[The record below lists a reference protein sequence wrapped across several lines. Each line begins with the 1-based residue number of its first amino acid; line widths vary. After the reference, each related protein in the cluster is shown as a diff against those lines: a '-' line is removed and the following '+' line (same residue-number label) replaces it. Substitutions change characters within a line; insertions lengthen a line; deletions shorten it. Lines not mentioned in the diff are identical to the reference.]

1 MKSTMISKLTSKL
14 TSNKCFKASPTS
26 SAVPNASDGV
36 SVSVSV
42 SVSASDNDN
51 DNERYAQFDNRSG
64 FVQFFAAFWY
74 SARREWDFL
83 VQNRWDFSL
92 MFWMPIVLIFLVWW
106 IFSKGMAVGIPIAV
120 IDNDHSAQSATIIR
134 YIDATPEVAV
144 VKSLHSAAA
153 AQQAIETT
161 DVMAVVEI
169 PENFSTNLL
178 AGKTSRLLLN
188 VNAQY
193 GTHSG
198 MIQKAVQTA
207 VTTFS
212 AGAEMQRRVAIGE
225 DVTLAK
231 TSYAPIQSQSVALFN
246 TANNYQQF
254 LAVTVVPALLH
265 ILSMVIGAST
275 VGRELVDKTLGEWY
289 QSLTSPKFASSHASN
304 HAFNRPFKRSFNHSH
319 PVTLGHEK
327 PKLSLIIAGLNGKLI
342 WAMFAYTL
350 WAAVALTLVMQIFPI
365 RLASVAITYLIFLM
379 FMMVSFWLGVIVTVG
394 TFSYRQGLSF
404 TGFISAPSF
413 AFSGVTFPFLAMSPA
428 AQRWANAL
436 PLTHY
441 LNLQTTQLQMG
452 APPSFAYSSFIGF
465 FIAVMITL
473 LLAALLTKKA
483 LLKPEKWGQR

>member
-1 MKSTMISKLTSKL
+1 MKSTMASKSTSKLTSKL
-14 TSNKCFKASPTS
+14 TSNKRSKPSPTS

-36 SVSVSV
+36 SVSDN
-42 SVSASDNDN
+42 DNDN
-51 DNERYAQFDNRSG
+51 DNERYAQFDKRSC

-178 AGKTSRLLLN
+178 AGETSRLLLN

-207 VTTFS
+207 VSTFS
-212 AGAEMQRRVAIGE
+212 AGAEMQRRAAIGE
-225 DVTLAK
+225 DVTLTK

-289 QSLTSPKFASSHASN
+289 QSLTSPKFASN
-304 HAFNRPFKRSFNHSH
+304 HAFNRPFNHSH

-327 PKLSLIIAGLNGKLI
+327 PKLWLIIAGLNGKLI

>member
-1 MKSTMISKLTSKL
+1 MKSNMASKL
-14 TSNKCFKASPTS
+14 TSNKPSKPSPTS
-26 SAVPNASDGV
+26 SAVPNASD
-36 SVSVSV
+36 
-42 SVSASDNDN
+42 
-51 DNERYAQFDNRSG
+51 NERQMYAQFDNRSG
-64 FVQFFAAFWY
+64 FVQFFAAFWH

-169 PENFSTNLL
+169 PENFSANLL

-207 VTTFS
+207 VSTFS
-212 AGAEMQRRVAIGE
+212 AGAEMQRRVASGE
-225 DVTLAK
+225 DVTLTK

-289 QSLTSPKFASSHASN
+289 QSLTSPKFASN
-304 HAFNRPFKRSFNHSH
+304 YAFNCPFNHRH

-441 LNLQTTQLQMG
+441 LNLQTAQLQMG
-452 APPSFAYSSFIGF
+452 APPSFAYSSFMGF

>member
-1 MKSTMISKLTSKL
+1 MKSTMASKSISKLASKL
-14 TSNKCFKASPTS
+14 TSNKRFKASPTS
-26 SAVPNASDGV
+26 SAVPNASDSARA
-36 SVSVSV
+36 SVNG
-42 SVSASDNDN
+42 NDH
-51 DNERYAQFDNRSG
+51 ERHAYAQFDKRSG

-207 VTTFS
+207 VSTFS

-225 DVTLAK
+225 DVTLTK

-289 QSLTSPKFASSHASN
+289 QSLKYPKFASNHASN
-304 HAFNRPFKRSFNHSH
+304 HVFNRPFNHSH
-319 PVTLGHEK
+319 PFTLGHEK

>member
-1 MKSTMISKLTSKL
+1 MKSTMISKLASKL
-14 TSNKCFKASPTS
+14 TSNKRSKASPTS
-26 SAVPNASDGV
+26 SAVPNASD
-36 SVSVSV
+36 
-42 SVSASDNDN
+42 SASDSDSVRASASIGAS
-51 DNERYAQFDNRSG
+51 DHQRHAYAQFDNRSG

-83 VQNRWDFSL
+83 VQNRWDFSV

-225 DVTLAK
+225 DVTLTK

-289 QSLTSPKFASSHASN
+289 QSLTSPKFASDHASN
-304 HAFNRPFKRSFNHSH
+304 HAFIRPSNHSH

>member
-1 MKSTMISKLTSKL
+1 MKSTMASKSTSKL
-14 TSNKCFKASPTS
+14 TSNKRSKASPTS

-42 SVSASDNDN
+42 SASDNDN
-51 DNERYAQFDNRSG
+51 DNERYAQFDKRSC

-225 DVTLAK
+225 DITLTK

-246 TANNYQQF
+246 IANNYQQF

-289 QSLTSPKFASSHASN
+289 QSLTSSKFASN
-304 HAFNRPFKRSFNHSH
+304 HASSYTSNYVFNRPSNHSH

-365 RLASVAITYLIFLM
+365 RLASVAITYVIFLM

>member
-1 MKSTMISKLTSKL
+1 MISKLTSKL
-14 TSNKCFKASPTS
+14 TSKLASNKGSKASPTS
-26 SAVPNASDGV
+26 SAVSNASDSDSDSD
-36 SVSVSV
+36 SVG
-42 SVSASDNDN
+42 ASDH
-51 DNERYAQFDNRSG
+51 ERHAQFDNRSG
-64 FVQFFAAFWY
+64 FVQFFAAFWH

-289 QSLTSPKFASSHASN
+289 QSLKYPKFASN
-304 HAFNRPFKRSFNHSH
+304 HAFNHAFNRPFNHSH

>member
-1 MKSTMISKLTSKL
+1 MKSNMASKL
-14 TSNKCFKASPTS
+14 TSNKPSKPSPTS

-36 SVSVSV
+36 SV
-42 SVSASDNDN
+42 SDNDN

-64 FVQFFAAFWY
+64 FVQFFAAFWH

-207 VTTFS
+207 VSTFS

-225 DVTLAK
+225 DVTLTK

-289 QSLTSPKFASSHASN
+289 QSLKYPKFASSHASN
-304 HAFNRPFKRSFNHSH
+304 HAFNRPFNYSH
-319 PVTLGHEK
+319 PVTLGQEK

>member
-1 MKSTMISKLTSKL
+1 MKSTMISKLASKLASKL
-14 TSNKCFKASPTS
+14 TSNKRSKASLTS
-26 SAVPNASDGV
+26 SAVANASDSD
-36 SVSVSV
+36 SVRA
-42 SVSASDNDN
+42 SASIGASDH
-51 DNERYAQFDNRSG
+51 ERHAQFDKRSG

-83 VQNRWDFSL
+83 VQNRWDFSV

-207 VTTFS
+207 VSTFS

-225 DVTLAK
+225 DVTLTK

-289 QSLTSPKFASSHASN
+289 QSLKYPKFASSHASN
-304 HAFNRPFKRSFNHSH
+304 YAFNRPFKPLSNPSN

>member
-1 MKSTMISKLTSKL
+1 MKSTMTSKSTSKLTSKL
-14 TSNKCFKASPTS
+14 TSNKPSKPSPTS
-26 SAVPNASDGV
+26 SAVPNASDGA
-36 SVSVSV
+36 SDSAR
-42 SVSASDNDN
+42 ASDNDHQ
-51 DNERYAQFDNRSG
+51 RHAYAQFDNRSG

-207 VTTFS
+207 VSTFS

-225 DVTLAK
+225 DVTLTK

-304 HAFNRPFKRSFNHSH
+304 HAFNRLSNPSH

-379 FMMVSFWLGVIVTVG
+379 FMMVSFWLGVILTVG
-394 TFSYRQGLSF
+394 TFSYREGLSF

-428 AQRWANAL
+428 AQHWANAL

-441 LNLQTTQLQMG
+441 LNLQTAQLQMG

>member
-1 MKSTMISKLTSKL
+1 MKSTMTSKLTSKL
-14 TSNKCFKASPTS
+14 TSNKGSKPSPIS
-26 SAVPNASDGV
+26 STVPNASD
-36 SVSVSV
+36 
-42 SVSASDNDN
+42 SVSASDSARASDN
-51 DNERYAQFDNRSG
+51 DHERHAYAQFDNRSG

-225 DVTLAK
+225 DVTLTK

-289 QSLTSPKFASSHASN
+289 QSLKYPKFASSHA
-304 HAFNRPFKRSFNHSH
+304 FNYSH

>member
-1 MKSTMISKLTSKL
+1 MKSTMISKLASKL
-14 TSNKCFKASPTS
+14 TSNKRSKASPTS
-26 SAVPNASDGV
+26 SAVQNASD
-36 SVSVSV
+36 
-42 SVSASDNDN
+42 SDNG
-51 DNERYAQFDNRSG
+51 NERYAQFDNRSG

-83 VQNRWDFSL
+83 VQNRWDFSV

-178 AGKTSRLLLN
+178 SGKTSRLLLN

-225 DVTLAK
+225 DVTLTK

-304 HAFNRPFKRSFNHSH
+304 HAFNRPFNYSH

-327 PKLSLIIAGLNGKLI
+327 PKLTLIIAGLNGKLI

-394 TFSYRQGLSF
+394 TFSYREGLSF

>member
-1 MKSTMISKLTSKL
+1 MKSTMASKLTSKL
-14 TSNKCFKASPTS
+14 TSNKRSKPSLTS
-26 SAVPNASDGV
+26 SAVPNASV
-36 SVSVSV
+36 SNRD
-42 SVSASDNDN
+42 SASNGASDH
-51 DNERYAQFDNRSG
+51 ERHAYAQFDNRSG
-64 FVQFFAAFWY
+64 FVQFFAAFWH

-83 VQNRWDFSL
+83 MQNRWDFSL

-225 DVTLAK
+225 DVTLTK

-289 QSLTSPKFASSHASN
+289 RSLTSPKFASNHASN
-304 HAFNRPFKRSFNHSH
+304 YAFNRPFDHSQ

-441 LNLQTTQLQMG
+441 LNLQTAQLQMG
-452 APPSFAYSSFIGF
+452 APPSFAYSSFMGF

>member
-1 MKSTMISKLTSKL
+1 MKSIMTSKLTSKL
-14 TSNKCFKASPTS
+14 TSNKGSKPSPIS
-26 SAVPNASDGV
+26 STVPNASD
-36 SVSVSV
+36 SD
-42 SVSASDNDN
+42 SVSASDSARASDN
-51 DNERYAQFDNRSG
+51 DHERHAYSQFDNRSG

-207 VTTFS
+207 VSTFS

-225 DVTLAK
+225 DITLTK

-289 QSLTSPKFASSHASN
+289 QSLTSPKFAS
-304 HAFNRPFKRSFNHSH
+304 NRPFDPSH

>member
-1 MKSTMISKLTSKL
+1 MKSTMASKSTSKLTSKL
-14 TSNKCFKASPTS
+14 TSNKRSKPSPTS
-26 SAVPNASDGV
+26 SAVPNASV
-36 SVSVSV
+36 SVSVG
-42 SVSASDNDN
+42 DNGN
-51 DNERYAQFDNRSG
+51 DHERHAYAQFDNRSG

-225 DVTLAK
+225 DVTLTK

-289 QSLTSPKFASSHASN
+289 QSLTSPKFASNHASN
-304 HAFNRPFKRSFNHSH
+304 YAFNRLFNPNH

>member
-1 MKSTMISKLTSKL
+1 MKSTMISKLASKL
-14 TSNKCFKASPTS
+14 TSNKRSKASPTS
-26 SAVPNASDGV
+26 SAVPNASD
-36 SVSVSV
+36 SD
-42 SVSASDNDN
+42 SVSASDSARANVNGNDH
-51 DNERYAQFDNRSG
+51 ERHAYAQFDKRSG

-207 VTTFS
+207 VSTFS

-225 DVTLAK
+225 DVTLTK

-289 QSLTSPKFASSHASN
+289 QSLKSPKFAS
-304 HAFNRPFKRSFNHSH
+304 NRPFDHSH
-319 PVTLGHEK
+319 PVTLGHES
-327 PKLSLIIAGLNGKLI
+327 PKLWLIIAGLNGKLI

>member
-1 MKSTMISKLTSKL
+1 MKSTMISKLASKL
-14 TSNKCFKASPTS
+14 TSNKRSKASPTS
-26 SAVPNASDGV
+26 SAVQNASD
-36 SVSVSV
+36 
-42 SVSASDNDN
+42 SDNG
-51 DNERYAQFDNRSG
+51 NERYAQFDNRSG

-83 VQNRWDFSL
+83 VQNRWDFSV

-178 AGKTSRLLLN
+178 SGKTSRLLLN

-225 DVTLAK
+225 DVTLTK

-289 QSLTSPKFASSHASN
+289 QSLTSPKFASDHASN
-304 HAFNRPFKRSFNHSH
+304 HAFIRPSNHSH

-394 TFSYRQGLSF
+394 TFSYREGLSF

-452 APPSFAYSSFIGF
+452 APPSFAYSSFMGF

>member
-1 MKSTMISKLTSKL
+1 MKSTMASKSTSKL
-14 TSNKCFKASPTS
+14 TSNKRSKASPTS
-26 SAVPNASDGV
+26 SAVPNASD
-36 SVSVSV
+36 STSASA
-42 SVSASDNDN
+42 SASDNG
-51 DNERYAQFDNRSG
+51 NERYAQFDKRSG

-83 VQNRWDFSL
+83 VQNRWDFSV

-178 AGKTSRLLLN
+178 AGKTSRLILN

-225 DVTLAK
+225 DVTLTK

-289 QSLTSPKFASSHASN
+289 QSLTSPKFASNHASSHAFN
-304 HAFNRPFKRSFNHSH
+304 RPFNRPFKRSFNNSH

>member
-1 MKSTMISKLTSKL
+1 MKSTMASKL
-14 TSNKCFKASPTS
+14 TSNKRSKASPTS
-26 SAVPNASDGV
+26 SAVSNASDSD
-36 SVSVSV
+36 SVRA
-42 SVSASDNDN
+42 SASASIGASDH
-51 DNERYAQFDNRSG
+51 ERHAYAQFDNRSG
-64 FVQFFAAFWY
+64 FVQFFAAFWH

-207 VTTFS
+207 VSTFS

-225 DVTLAK
+225 DVTLTK

-289 QSLTSPKFASSHASN
+289 QSLTSPKFASDHASN
-304 HAFNRPFKRSFNHSH
+304 HAFIRPSNHSH

>member
-14 TSNKCFKASPTS
+14 TSNKRFKASPTS
-26 SAVPNASDGV
+26 SAVPNASDSARA
-36 SVSVSV
+36 SVNG
-42 SVSASDNDN
+42 NDH
-51 DNERYAQFDNRSG
+51 ERHAYAQFDNRSG

-207 VTTFS
+207 VSTFS

-225 DVTLAK
+225 DVTLTK

-289 QSLTSPKFASSHASN
+289 QSLKYPKFASNHASN
-304 HAFNRPFKRSFNHSH
+304 HVFNRPFNHSH
-319 PVTLGHEK
+319 PFTLGHEK

>member
-1 MKSTMISKLTSKL
+1 MKSTMISKLASKL
-14 TSNKCFKASPTS
+14 TSNKRSKASPTS
-26 SAVPNASDGV
+26 SAVQNASD
-36 SVSVSV
+36 
-42 SVSASDNDN
+42 SDNG
-51 DNERYAQFDNRSG
+51 NERYAQFDNRSG

-169 PENFSTNLL
+169 PENFSANLL

-207 VTTFS
+207 VSTFS

-225 DVTLAK
+225 DVTLTK

-289 QSLTSPKFASSHASN
+289 QSLTSPKFASDHASN
-304 HAFNRPFKRSFNHSH
+304 HAFIRPSNHSH

>member
-1 MKSTMISKLTSKL
+1 MKSTMASKSTSKL
-14 TSNKCFKASPTS
+14 TSNKRSKASPTS
-26 SAVPNASDGV
+26 SAVPNASDSD
-36 SVSVSV
+36 SVRA
-42 SVSASDNDN
+42 SASASIGASDH
-51 DNERYAQFDNRSG
+51 ERHAYAQFDNRSG
-64 FVQFFAAFWY
+64 FVQFFAAFWH

-169 PENFSTNLL
+169 PENFSANLL

-207 VTTFS
+207 VSTFS

-225 DVTLAK
+225 DVTLTK

-289 QSLTSPKFASSHASN
+289 QSLTSPKFASDHASN
-304 HAFNRPFKRSFNHSH
+304 HAFIRPSNHSH

>member
-1 MKSTMISKLTSKL
+1 MKSTMISKLASKL
-14 TSNKCFKASPTS
+14 TSNKRSKASPTS
-26 SAVPNASDGV
+26 SAVQNASD
-36 SVSVSV
+36 
-42 SVSASDNDN
+42 SDNG
-51 DNERYAQFDNRSG
+51 NERYAQFDNRSG

-83 VQNRWDFSL
+83 VQNRWDFSV

-169 PENFSTNLL
+169 PENFSANLL

-207 VTTFS
+207 VSTFS

-225 DVTLAK
+225 DVTLTK

-289 QSLTSPKFASSHASN
+289 QSLTSPKFASDHASN
-304 HAFNRPFKRSFNHSH
+304 HAFIRPSNHSH

>member
-1 MKSTMISKLTSKL
+1 MISKLTSKL
-14 TSNKCFKASPTS
+14 TSKLASNKGSKASPTS
-26 SAVPNASDGV
+26 SAVSNASDSD
-36 SVSVSV
+36 SVG
-42 SVSASDNDN
+42 ASDH
-51 DNERYAQFDNRSG
+51 ERHAQFDNRSG
-64 FVQFFAAFWY
+64 FVQFFAAFWH

-225 DVTLAK
+225 DVTLTK

-289 QSLTSPKFASSHASN
+289 QSLKYPKFASSHASN
-304 HAFNRPFKRSFNHSH
+304 HAFNRPFNYSH

>member
-14 TSNKCFKASPTS
+14 TSKLASNKGSKASPTS
-26 SAVPNASDGV
+26 SAVSNASDSD
-36 SVSVSV
+36 SVG
-42 SVSASDNDN
+42 ASDH
-51 DNERYAQFDNRSG
+51 ERHAQFDKRSG
-64 FVQFFAAFWY
+64 FAQFFAAFWH

-83 VQNRWDFSL
+83 VQNRWDFSV

-106 IFSKGMAVGIPIAV
+106 IFSKGMAVWIPIAV

-169 PENFSTNLL
+169 PENFSANLL

-207 VTTFS
+207 VSTFS
-212 AGAEMQRRVAIGE
+212 AGAEMQRRAAIGE
-225 DVTLAK
+225 DVTLTK

-289 QSLTSPKFASSHASN
+289 QSLKYPKFASN
-304 HAFNRPFKRSFNHSH
+304 HAFNRPFNYSH

>member
-1 MKSTMISKLTSKL
+1 MKSNMASKL
-14 TSNKCFKASPTS
+14 TSNKRSKPSPTS
-26 SAVPNASDGV
+26 SAVSNARA
-36 SVSVSV
+36 SVR
-42 SVSASDNDN
+42 ASDNDH
-51 DNERYAQFDNRSG
+51 ERHAYARFDNRSG

-169 PENFSTNLL
+169 PENFSSNLL

-225 DVTLAK
+225 DVTLTK

-289 QSLTSPKFASSHASN
+289 QSLTSPKFASNHASDR
-304 HAFNRPFKRSFNHSH
+304 AFNRPFNRLSNPSN

>member
-1 MKSTMISKLTSKL
+1 MKSTMASKSTSKLTSKL
-14 TSNKCFKASPTS
+14 TSNKPSKPSPTS
-26 SAVPNASDGV
+26 SAVPNASDGA
-36 SVSVSV
+36 SDSAR
-42 SVSASDNDN
+42 ASDNDHQ
-51 DNERYAQFDNRSG
+51 RHAYAQFDNRSG

-83 VQNRWDFSL
+83 VQNRWDFSV

-178 AGKTSRLLLN
+178 SGKTSRLLLN

-225 DVTLAK
+225 DVTLTK

-289 QSLTSPKFASSHASN
+289 QSLTSPKFASDHASN
-304 HAFNRPFKRSFNHSH
+304 HAFIRPSNHSH

>member
-1 MKSTMISKLTSKL
+1 MKSTMASKSTSKLTSKL
-14 TSNKCFKASPTS
+14 TSNKRSKPSPTS
-26 SAVPNASDGV
+26 SAVPNASDGA
-36 SVSVSV
+36 SDSAR
-42 SVSASDNDN
+42 ASDNDH
-51 DNERYAQFDNRSG
+51 ERHAYAQFDNRSG

-207 VTTFS
+207 VSTFS

-225 DVTLAK
+225 DITLTK

-289 QSLTSPKFASSHASN
+289 QSLTSPKFAS
-304 HAFNRPFKRSFNHSH
+304 NRPSNHSH

-342 WAMFAYTL
+342 WAMLAYTL

-441 LNLQTTQLQMG
+441 LNLQTAQLQMG
-452 APPSFAYSSFIGF
+452 APPSFAYSSIIGV

>member
-1 MKSTMISKLTSKL
+1 MKSTMTSKQTSKLASKLTSKL
-14 TSNKCFKASPTS
+14 ASNKGSKASPTS
-26 SAVPNASDGV
+26 SAVPNASD
-36 SVSVSV
+36 
-42 SVSASDNDN
+42 SVSASAGNNDN
-51 DNERYAQFDNRSG
+51 DHERHAYAQFDNRSG

-207 VTTFS
+207 VSTFS

-225 DVTLAK
+225 DITLTK

-289 QSLTSPKFASSHASN
+289 QSLTSPKFASN
-304 HAFNRPFKRSFNHSH
+304 HAFDHSQ

>member
-1 MKSTMISKLTSKL
+1 MKSTMISKLASKL
-14 TSNKCFKASPTS
+14 TSNKRSKASPTS
-26 SAVPNASDGV
+26 SAVQNASD
-36 SVSVSV
+36 
-42 SVSASDNDN
+42 SDNG
-51 DNERYAQFDNRSG
+51 NERYAQFDNRSG

-83 VQNRWDFSL
+83 VQNRWDFSV

-178 AGKTSRLLLN
+178 SGKTSRLLLN

-225 DVTLAK
+225 DVTLTK

-289 QSLTSPKFASSHASN
+289 QSLTSPKLASDHASN
-304 HAFNRPFKRSFNHSH
+304 HAFIRPSNHSH

>member
-1 MKSTMISKLTSKL
+1 MKSTMISKLASKL
-14 TSNKCFKASPTS
+14 TSNKRSKASPTS
-26 SAVPNASDGV
+26 SAVQNASD
-36 SVSVSV
+36 SD
-42 SVSASDNDN
+42 SDNG
-51 DNERYAQFDNRSG
+51 NERYAQFDNRSG

-83 VQNRWDFSL
+83 VQNRWDFSV

-178 AGKTSRLLLN
+178 SGKTSRLLLN

-225 DVTLAK
+225 DVTLTK

-289 QSLTSPKFASSHASN
+289 QSLTSPKFASDHASN
-304 HAFNRPFKRSFNHSH
+304 HAFIRPSNHSH

>member
-1 MKSTMISKLTSKL
+1 MKSTMASKSTSKL
-14 TSNKCFKASPTS
+14 TSNKRSKASPTS
-26 SAVPNASDGV
+26 SAVQNASD
-36 SVSVSV
+36 
-42 SVSASDNDN
+42 SDNG
-51 DNERYAQFDNRSG
+51 NERYAQFDNRSG

-207 VTTFS
+207 VSTFS

-225 DVTLAK
+225 DVTLTK

-289 QSLTSPKFASSHASN
+289 QSLTSPKFASDHASN
-304 HAFNRPFKRSFNHSH
+304 HAFIRPSNHSH

-327 PKLSLIIAGLNGKLI
+327 PKLSLLIAGLNGKLI

>member
-1 MKSTMISKLTSKL
+1 MKSTMASKSTSKLASKL
-14 TSNKCFKASPTS
+14 TSNKGSKASLTS
-26 SAVPNASDGV
+26 PAVPNASD
-36 SVSVSV
+36 ST
-42 SVSASDNDN
+42 SASDNGT
-51 DNERYAQFDNRSG
+51 ERYAQFDNRSG

-169 PENFSTNLL
+169 PENFSANLL

-207 VTTFS
+207 VSTFS

-225 DVTLAK
+225 DVTLTK

-289 QSLTSPKFASSHASN
+289 QSLTPPKFASNYAL
-304 HAFNRPFKRSFNHSH
+304 NRPFNRLSNPSN

>member
-14 TSNKCFKASPTS
+14 TSKLASNKGSKASPTS
-26 SAVPNASDGV
+26 SAVPNAS
-36 SVSVSV
+36 
-42 SVSASDNDN
+42 VSASDSARASDN
-51 DNERYAQFDNRSG
+51 DHERHAYAQFDNRSG

-144 VKSLHSAAA
+144 VKSLHSDAA

-169 PENFSTNLL
+169 PENFSANLL

-207 VTTFS
+207 VSTFS

-225 DVTLAK
+225 DVTLTK

-289 QSLTSPKFASSHASN
+289 QSLTSPKFASNHASN
-304 HAFNRPFKRSFNHSH
+304 YAFNHAFNHSH

-441 LNLQTTQLQMG
+441 LNLQTAQLQMG